1 MYSGKGSGLGSLIR
15 SFLGGSGRGS
25 VQPQGEGTFSAGVGL
40 IGGPF
45 GLIGVEQTFIVDPH
59 VGQLTDASVAK
70 HWNFSLQWEHFK
82 VIQFA
87 SRPQGPSC
95 RCTKCR
101 HIDCNKTLFQ
111 QR

>member
-87 SRPQGPSC
+87 SS
-95 RCTKCR
+95 